1 MATSW
6 TLLLIAGL
14 FEIVFAACLKLSDG
28 FRKKTWTAMFI
39 VAAAISF
46 LLLARAI
53 ETIPLGTAY
62 AVWTGI
68 GAGGTALVGML
79 AFKEPRSLVRIVL
92 LFVLIGAVGGLKAV
106 SPE

>member
-1 MATSW
+1 MGTSW

-14 FEIVFAACLKLSDG
+14 FEIFFAACLKLSDG
-28 FRKKTWTAMFI
+28 FRKKGWTAMFI
-39 VAAAISF
+39 LAATISF

-79 AFKEPRSLVRIVL
+79 VFKEPRSLVRIVL
-92 LFVLIGAVGGLKAV
+92 LFVLIIAVGGLKAV

>member
-6 TLLLIAGL
+6 ILLLAAGL
-14 FEIVFAACLKLSDG
+14 VEIVFATCLKLSDG
-28 FRKKTWTAMFI
+28 FRKKPWTALFI
-39 VAAAISF
+39 AAAAVSFF
-46 LLLARAI
+46 LLNRAI

-79 AFKEPRSLVRIVL
+79 LFGEPRSLLRIL
-92 LFVLIGAVGGLKAV
+92 LLVVLIGAVGGLKAV

>member
-1 MATSW
+1 MTTNW
-6 TLLLIAGL
+6 ILLLAAGL
-14 FEIVFAACLKLSDG
+14 VEIVFATCLKLSDG
-28 FRKKTWTAMFI
+28 FRKKVWTGLFI
-39 VAAAISF
+39 AAAAVSFF
-46 LLLARAI
+46 LLNRAI

-79 AFKEPRSLVRIVL
+79 AFNEPRSLLRIVL
-92 LFVLIGAVGGLKAV
+92 LVVLIGAVGGLKAV

>member
-6 TLLLIAGL
+6 ILLLIAGL
-14 FEIVFAACLKLSDG
+14 FEVVFAACLKLSDG
-28 FRKKTWTAMFI
+28 FRKKSWTVLFI
-39 VAAAISF
+39 VAAGISF

-68 GAGGTALVGML
+68 GAGGTALLGML
-79 AFKEPRSLVRIVL
+79 VFKEPRSLLRIVL
-92 LFVLIGAVGGLKAV
+92 LLVLVGAVGGLKAV

>member
-6 TLLLIAGL
+6 ILLLIAGF
-14 FEIVFAACLKLSDG
+14 FEVVFAACLKLSAG
-28 FRKKTWTAMFI
+28 FRKKGWTLLFI
-39 VAAAISF
+39 VAATISF
-46 LLLARAI
+46 ILLARAI

-68 GAGGTALVGML
+68 GAGGTAVVGML
-79 AFKEPRSLVRIVL
+79 VFKEPRSLVRILL

>member
-1 MATSW
+1 MGTSW

-28 FRKKTWTAMFI
+28 FRKKGWTAMFI
-39 VAAAISF
+39 LAAAISF

-68 GAGGTALVGML
+68 GAA
-79 AFKEPRSLVRIVL
+79 APPSSACSFSRSRPRSSAS
-92 LFVLIGAVGGLKAV
+92 F
-106 SPE
+106 SSSS